1 MKTTSTIAAL
11 IILLAV
17 AVAGCQGEQRDA
29 AADLCAEH
37 QVAAARCPFC
47 NPDLIASMG
56 LCPGH
61 GVPEALCYQCTP
73 ALVAAFKAVGDWC
86 GGHDRPE
93 SQCYICN
100 PELAPGQPAAD
111 QASAG
116 VPVGDD
122 DLPRRQRAPTPGCS
136 TETSIVRLAGPEIV
150 RAAGLEFATV
160 SRQTL
165 RRTLN
170 CNAVVAYDGNHLARL
185 SSLVPGTIAA
195 VHGDLGQRVAAG
207 DPLVTVTS
215 AQLGAAKAAYR
226 QAQASVQL
234 QERNHQRTADLMN
247 HGATSKRNLLEAE
260 THLAESRIEEARAR
274 QELLGLGFDETR
286 LAAVAGGHDTGA
298 GLVVTAPFAGVVI
311 GRDAVVGEVVDPSRT
326 LMSVAD
332 VSRMWIDLDVREADI
347 AAIAPG
353 QPVEL
358 RVDGLRGLVFTGAVT
373 WVGNEVDPRTRLLRA
388 RAEAPNPDGLLRANM
403 FARAEIM
410 VGDDRPVV
418 VVPAAAVQW
427 DGCCNLVFVRQTET
441 VFAPRKVRLGPAV
454 GGVHEVLAG
463 LDGGEEIVT
472 VGSFLL
478 KTEILKGNLGAG
490 CCEAQPGS

>member
-1 MKTTSTIAAL
+1 MKTISTIAGL

-17 AVAGCQGEQRDA
+17 AGCQNEQQNA
-29 AADLCAEH
+29 TADFCAEH
-37 QVAAARCPFC
+37 QIAESRCPFC
-47 NPDLIASMG
+47 NPDLVASMG
-56 LCPGH
+56 MCPGH

-86 GGHDRPE
+86 GGHERPE

-100 PELAPGQPAAD
+100 PELAPGQPAPAPTD
-111 QASAG
+111 ATH
-116 VPVGDD
+116 
-122 DLPRRQRAPTPGCS
+122 LPRRQRAPTPGCN
-136 TETSIVRLAGPEIV
+136 TETSIVRLASPEIA

-160 SRQTL
+160 ARRPL
-165 RRTLN
+165 RRTLS

-185 SSLVPGTIAA
+185 ASLVPGTIAA
-195 VHGDLGQRVAAG
+195 VHGDLGQRVAQG
-207 DPLVTVTS
+207 DPLVTVNS

-226 QAQASVQL
+226 QAQANVQL
-234 QERNHQRTADLMN
+234 QERNHQRVSDLMD
-247 HGATSKRNLLEAE
+247 HGATSKRALLEAE
-260 THLAESRIEEARAR
+260 TRLAESRIEETRAR
-274 QELLGLGFDETR
+274 QELLSLGFDETR
-286 LAAVAGGHDTGA
+286 LAAVAGGRDTGA

-311 GRDAVVGEVVDPSRT
+311 GRDAVIGEVVDPSRT

-332 VSRMWIDLDVREADI
+332 VSRMWVDLDVRETDGV
-347 AAIAPG
+347 AIAPG
-353 QPVEL
+353 QPMEL
-358 RVDGLRGLVFTGAVT
+358 RVDGLGGLVFTGVVT

-388 RAEAPNPDGLLRANM
+388 RAETPNPDGLLRANM
-403 FARAEIM
+403 FARAQIM
-410 VGDDRPVV
+410 VGDDRPAL
-418 VVPAAAVQW
+418 VVPAEAVQW

-454 GGVHEVLAG
+454 AGVHEVLAG

-472 VGSFLL
+472 AGSFLL